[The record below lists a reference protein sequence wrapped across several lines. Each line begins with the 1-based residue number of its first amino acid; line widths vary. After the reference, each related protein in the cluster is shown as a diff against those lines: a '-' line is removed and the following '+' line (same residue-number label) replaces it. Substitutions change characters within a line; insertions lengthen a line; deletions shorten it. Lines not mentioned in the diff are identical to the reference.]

1 MDLDRARVPD
11 GARVY
16 AIGDIH
22 GRVDLL
28 AELHK
33 LIRRDARERPA
44 ARATVVYL
52 GDFIDRGPDSAGVID
67 FLLDRSLEGF
77 GAVHL
82 RGNHEAT
89 LLDFLENVSIG
100 PNWLFNGGDA
110 TLNSYGI
117 AISRWEPDPVA
128 LRRTQEEFRAA
139 LPPRHAGFYRGLG
152 LQHREGDYLFVHAG
166 IRPGVGLAE
175 QTPYDLMWIRQ
186 PFLESEADHG
196 VVVVHGHTITR
207 KPELRT
213 NRIGIDTGA
222 YYSGRL
228 TCLVLEGATRRFLH
242 T

>member
-11 GARVY
+11 GTRVY

-33 LIRRDARERPA
+33 QIRRDLKDRPA

-52 GDFIDRGPDSAGVID
+52 GDYIDRGPDSAGVVD
-67 FLLDRSLEGF
+67 FLLDRPLEGCV
-77 GAVHL
+77 AIHL
-82 RGNHEAT
+82 KGNHEAT
-89 LLDFLENVSIG
+89 LVQFLDDLGIG

-110 TLNSYGI
+110 TLNSYGV
-117 AISRWEPDPVA
+117 AISRWEADPVA
-128 LRRTQEEFRAA
+128 LRRAQDEFRAA
-139 LPPRHAGFYRGLG
+139 LPARHAGFYRGLA
-152 LQHREGDYLFVHAG
+152 LQHQAGDYLFVHAG
-166 IRPGVGLAE
+166 IRPGVALDD
-175 QTPYDLMWIRQ
+175 QDSYDLMWIRQ
-186 PFLESEADHG
+186 PFLEARDDHG

-207 KPELRT
+207 RPELRP

-228 TCLVLEGATRRFLH
+228 TCLVLDGATRRFL
-242 T
+242 TT